1 MKKEAII
8 SAILD
13 VCKDMGLDYI
23 TKVKSA
29 TQNADVV
36 VEHNTYKLALSNSM
50 TKNTCWL
57 NQNQELKAKRS
68 SFFSSIKKVRQHSK
82 ILITEYLMLIII

>member
-36 VEHNTYKLALSNSM
+36 VEHNKYKLALYNSM
-50 TKNTCWL
+50 TN
-57 NQNQELKAKRS
+57 NQDLKAKRS

>member
-29 TQNADVV
+29 T
-36 VEHNTYKLALSNSM
+36 
-50 TKNTCWL
+50 
-57 NQNQELKAKRS
+57 
-68 SFFSSIKKVRQHSK
+68 
-82 ILITEYLMLIII
+82 